1 MSDLSLHGL
10 ILCSKAADE
19 KHGPERESKERHQPT
34 HQLTKPTTE
43 AFFVI
48 HSATMTEMTI
58 IDPVQQIV
66 MSCLHHF
73 AYQDAIFLS
82 ERLHAEVQS
91 EESLYL
97 LALSHYRSGSKSLRA
112 YHLLK
117 ERQLKMPKAK
127 YLLAKCCLELNKY
140 SEAESVLTSEFLNG
154 HLGSSSSSSS
164 SKTMP
169 TSHTSAGA
177 ELNFNTKLHQSQQ
190 TSSNSAAVTSNAS
203 QAAAAPVSSKHKLYD
218 EILKEYG
225 SEYSAYV
232 LQILATVYS

>member
-1 MSDLSLHGL
+1 M
-10 ILCSKAADE
+10 
-19 KHGPERESKERHQPT
+19 
-34 HQLTKPTTE
+34 
-43 AFFVI
+43 V
-48 HSATMTEMTI
+48 EMTV

-66 MSCLHHF
+66 LNCLNHF

-117 ERQLKMPKAK
+117 ERQLKMSKSK

-140 SEAESVLTSEFLNG
+140 SEAESVLTSDFLNS
-154 HLGSSSSSSS
+154 HLGSSSSSS
-164 SKTMP
+164 KATT
-169 TSHTSAGA
+169 TSHSSSQTSTSAIS
-177 ELNFNTKLHQSQQ
+177 LNFNTTCQSQAPN
-190 TSSNSAAVTSNAS
+190 TSDRAATSNTS
-203 QAAAAPVSSKHKLYD
+203 QSAPSSSKYKLYD

-225 SEYSAYV
+225 SEYSSYV